1 MGTRK
6 LIWCK
11 LSLNAKKDLKYTNI
25 LIFNS
30 EGEMSCAPHPAF
42 LTSHP
47 ASPLVGGQIVCAHN
61 WDAKQLDSREE
72 EQHVEQ

>member
-1 MGTRK
+1 
-6 LIWCK
+6 
-11 LSLNAKKDLKYTNI
+11 
-25 LIFNS
+25 
-30 EGEMSCAPHPAF
+30 MSCAPDPAF